1 MLRITDT
8 DFLPAAFG
16 VQTNRLVRKDREAD
30 HTFISDNFDA
40 ESADILIVAG
50 RGIKKKED
58 LSMLEDLADLLN
70 GQLAVTKQYIY
81 KHDISLKIY
90 VISESPILDYQK

>member
-16 VQTNRLVRKDREAD
+16 VQTNRFVRKDREAD

-40 ESADILIVAG
+40 VFAGGSWATKHHEPLPTNPLSNWKQALSVSSAG
-50 RGIKKKED
+50 
-58 LSMLEDLADLLN
+58 
-70 GQLAVTKQYIY
+70 
-81 KHDISLKIY
+81 
-90 VISESPILDYQK
+90 

>member
-40 ESADILIVAG
+40 VFTG
-50 RGIKKKED
+50 GIMGNK
-58 LSMLEDLADLLN
+58 A
-70 GQLAVTKQYIY
+70 
-81 KHDISLKIY
+81 
-90 VISESPILDYQK
+90 P